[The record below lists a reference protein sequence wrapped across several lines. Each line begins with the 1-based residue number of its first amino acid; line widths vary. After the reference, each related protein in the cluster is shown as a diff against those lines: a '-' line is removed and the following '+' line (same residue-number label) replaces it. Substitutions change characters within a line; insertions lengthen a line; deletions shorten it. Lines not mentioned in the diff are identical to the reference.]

1 MLPLKFRRPVT
12 SSDHASLV
20 VAPHHPDR
28 LRRPMPA
35 AWAAGDDAFVYALTW
50 NVFRTLELIAPSFW
64 LRRLHLRLTGE
75 ASLLAPQIMSVR
87 LWPELQLPPIRRID
101 GRRSDV
107 PVDVVI
113 ETEHDVW
120 TILVAREHV
129 VATISEEAADVLD
142 AGAWLAGRRSHHCG
156 VIERQISDTS
166 VGSLLKRR
174 YGRSRES
181 AALQS
186 ATRGPATPAGSTWGV
201 LTWRDLSEVLGD
213 CAETHHLPVIERAL
227 ARNALDWLR
236 SVAT

>member
-87 LWPELQLPPIRRID
+87 LWPELHLPPIRRID

-129 VATISEEAADVLD
+129 RGDHLR
-142 AGAWLAGRRSHHCG
+142 G
-156 VIERQISDTS
+156 
-166 VGSLLKRR
+166 GS
-174 YGRSRES
+174 GRSGCGS
-181 AALQS
+181 V
-186 ATRGPATPAGSTWGV
+186 AGWQAV
-201 LTWRDLSEVLGD
+201 APLWRHRASDLRHERRFV
-213 CAETHHLPVIERAL
+213 AETPIWAL
-227 ARNALDWLR
+227 
-236 SVAT
+236 T